1 MCGARAHI
9 SEYKGRGME
18 QIRIPENAYDVI
30 IIGGGPG
37 GLTAGLYASRA
48 NQKVLLVEGIST
60 VSQITVTDMIE
71 NYPGLPGVT
80 GAELVSRFKEQAA
93 AFGLEIRPEQVKG
106 IAETRLGDVPGW
118 HVTTD
123 GGTYDTLSLIVA
135 TGANWRKL
143 GVPGEE
149 EFIGRGVSFCA
160 TCDAPFYRNR
170 EVVVVGG
177 GDTAVQEAIFLTK
190 FARKVT
196 IIHRRNRLRATG
208 ILQERA
214 LANEKIDFAWESV
227 VSAILGDASG
237 VTGVEIQQVNAP
249 GEHRLIE
256 ADGAFI
262 FVGLIP
268 NTEVVKALVNLDEGG
283 YIIADA
289 TMKTSA
295 AGIFACGDCISKT
308 FRQVVTACGDG
319 ATAAYNAELYVDELK
334 GQSY

>member
-1 MCGARAHI
+1 MG
-9 SEYKGRGME
+9 
-18 QIRIPENAYDVI
+18 QINIPENVYDVI

-48 NQKVLLVEGIST
+48 NLRVLLFEGNST

-80 GAELVSRFKEQAA
+80 GAELVTRFKEQAA
-93 AFGLEIRPEQVKG
+93 SFGLEIRAEQVTG
-106 IAETRLGDVPGW
+106 IEEARLGDAPGW
-118 HVTTD
+118 NIATD
-123 GGTYDTLSLIVA
+123 RDTYQTLSLIVA

-149 EFIGRGVSFCA
+149 DFIGRGVSFCA

-170 EVVVVGG
+170 DVVVVGG
-177 GDTAVQEAIFLTK
+177 GDTAVQEAIFLPK

-214 LANEKIDFAWESV
+214 MANEKIEFAWESV
-227 VSAILGDASG
+227 VKEVRGDNSG
-237 VTGVEIQQVNAP
+237 VTGVEIEKVGSP
-249 GEHRLIE
+249 GDTRVIE

-262 FVGLIP
+262 FVGLVP
-268 NTEVVKALVNLDEGG
+268 TTAVVKGLVNLDEGG
-283 YIIADA
+283 YIMADA
-289 TMKTSA
+289 TMKTSTT
-295 AGIFACGDCISKT
+295 GLFACGDCISKT

-334 GQSY
+334 GQAY

>member
-1 MCGARAHI
+1 MD
-9 SEYKGRGME
+9 
-18 QIRIPENAYDVI
+18 QINIPEDVYDVI

-48 NQKVLLVEGIST
+48 NLRVLLFEGNST

-80 GAELVSRFKEQAA
+80 GTELVNRFKEQARS
-93 AFGLEIRPEQVKG
+93 FNLEIRAEQVTG
-106 IAETRLGDVPGW
+106 IEETRLGDVPGLKI
-118 HVTTD
+118 TTD
-123 GGTYDTLSLIVA
+123 RDTYHTLSLIVA

-149 EFIGRGVSFCA
+149 DFIGRGVSFCA

-170 EVVVVGG
+170 DVVVVGG

-214 LANEKIDFAWESV
+214 MANEKIEFAWESV
-227 VSAILGDASG
+227 VKSVLGDNAG
-237 VTGVEIQQVNAP
+237 VTGVEIEKVGSP
-249 GEHRLIE
+249 GDTRVIE

-262 FVGLIP
+262 FVGLVP
-268 NTEVVKALVNLDEGG
+268 TTAVVKDLVNLDEGG

-289 TMKTSA
+289 TMKTSM
-295 AGIFACGDCISKT
+295 AGVFACGDCISKT

-319 ATAAYNAELYVDELK
+319 ATAAYNAELYIDELK
-334 GQSY
+334 GQTY

>member
-1 MCGARAHI
+1 MG
-9 SEYKGRGME
+9 
-18 QIRIPENAYDVI
+18 QINIPENVYDII

-48 NQKVLLVEGIST
+48 NLKVLLFEGNST

-80 GAELVSRFKEQAA
+80 GAELVNRFKEQAA
-93 AFGLEIRPEQVKG
+93 SFSLEIRAEQVTD
-106 IAETRLGDVPGW
+106 IAEARLGDVPGW
-118 HVTTD
+118 NIATD
-123 GGTYDTLSLIVA
+123 KNTYQTLSLIVA

-149 EFIGRGVSFCA
+149 DFIGRGVSFCA

-170 EVVVVGG
+170 DVVVVGG

-214 LANEKIDFAWESV
+214 RANEKIEFAWESV
-227 VSAILGDASG
+227 VKKVLGDDAG
-237 VTGVEIQQVNAP
+237 VTGVEIETVGSP
-249 GEHRLIE
+249 GDSRVIE

-262 FVGLIP
+262 FVGLVP
-268 NTEVVKALVNLDEGG
+268 ATAVVKDLVNLDEGG
-283 YIIADA
+283 YIIADT
-289 TMKTSA
+289 TMKTSR
-295 AGIFACGDCISKT
+295 AGVFACGDCISKT

-334 GQSY
+334 GQAY